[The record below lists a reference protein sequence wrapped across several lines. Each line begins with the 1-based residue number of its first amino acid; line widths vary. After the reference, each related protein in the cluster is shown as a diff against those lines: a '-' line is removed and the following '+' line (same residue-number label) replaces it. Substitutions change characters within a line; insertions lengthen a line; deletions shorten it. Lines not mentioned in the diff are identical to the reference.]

1 MIVALSVS
9 FIAFDVGVRKD
20 AKKDAKKGARR
31 GARRDSGKGWY
42 RARPT

>member
-1 MIVALSVS
+1 MVRSMIVALSVS

-31 GARRDSGKGWY
+31 DSGKGWY